1 MLREKLEDRIVELVF
16 CPWQELPNELKKLG
30 LDVEA
35 EEEGEIIINNGYQKY
50 GLYDSIEPTIKAV
63 IISGAISG
71 SIRIGYHFPNLMQ
84 KVKKKWREND
94 KRSTTSL

>member
-30 LDVEA
+30 LDVEIQ
-35 EEEGEIIINNGYQKY
+35 EEGKSILINNGYQKY
-50 GLYDSIEPTIKAV
+50 GLYDNLEPTIKAV

-71 SIRIGYHFPNLMQ
+71 SIRIGYHFPDLMN
-84 KVKKKWREND
+84 KVKKKVERTW
-94 KRSTTSL
+94 